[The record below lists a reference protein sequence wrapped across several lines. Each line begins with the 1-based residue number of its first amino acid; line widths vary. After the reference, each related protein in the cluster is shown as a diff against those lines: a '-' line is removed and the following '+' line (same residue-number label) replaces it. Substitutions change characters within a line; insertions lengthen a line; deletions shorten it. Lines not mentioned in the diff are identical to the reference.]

1 MVGLDAN
8 VMFHTSLSEEKLR
21 KLETIHLPVP
31 QVIYGTLPRC
41 KIFLGGKDGFFKD
54 LIKPWSFTWICPAV
68 VALSICM
75 IEMDANLTW
84 GSNYILYHNKLKS
97 NGIGW
102 FVQQKQIYLYFT
114 CYLTSLWSQKLV
126 KIIFCKCMYIY
137 GKDAYL
143 CTIF

>member
-8 VMFHTSLSEEKLR
+8 VMIHTSLSEEKLKKVSQFICLHR
-21 KLETIHLPVP
+21 KLSMELFQGVK
-31 QVIYGTLPRC
+31 YYW
-41 KIFLGGKDGFFKD
+41 GGKDGFFKD
-54 LIKPWSFTWICPAV
+54 LIKLWSFTWICPAV

-143 CTIF
+143 CTKF